1 MTFFDYITDM
11 AEEAVAHLCMWAL
24 GPGAV
29 AMAVMGACAHDLS
42 TLSWWVCFFGSVS
55 LSGFAYVL
63 GLLYIGDAELWDQ
76 GKVPYFV

>member
-1 MTFFDYITDM
+1 MFFDSLTDV
-11 AEEAVAHLCMWAL
+11 AETVIMHLCLWAL

-42 TLSWWVCFFGSVS
+42 SVSWWVCFFGSTA
-55 LSGFAYVL
+55 LSGGCYLL
-63 GLLYIGDAELWDQ
+63 GLLYIGDAELGDQ